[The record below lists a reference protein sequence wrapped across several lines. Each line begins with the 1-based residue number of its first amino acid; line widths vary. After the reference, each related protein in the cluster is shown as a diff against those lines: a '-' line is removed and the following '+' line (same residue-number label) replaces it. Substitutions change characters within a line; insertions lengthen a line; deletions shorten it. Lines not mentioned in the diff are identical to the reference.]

1 MPAIKMSAVKIF
13 AGLTASAF
21 FTPISFAA
29 TLLVNNEAPLNVTAP
44 GFSYVAQGSD
54 AGLIISTDG
63 FLFCASVYVGDQ
75 PHTAV
80 TVAPQHG
87 DWRFPIAQDVKTVAY
102 NAGVLG
108 VNQPDANQTSLV
120 CHSMGAQGEILTS
133 LSDGL
138 FRNSYETK
146 TAEQYR
152 DLINWIPSPGF
163 DWTNPDWSAV
173 PTDPCSPSAQ
183 QPAQVVEDV
192 ACAGVTGT
200 RPAGVG
206 ATERAATIWTG
217 TDGSNFFYV
226 TRIDARYGP
235 QQGINDSPQP
245 PQPPQTRQPD
255 DTSVALWLVDA
266 YDRGVVGVGGGYLAD
281 SGQWCFLADLPSTLT
296 GNICAGSVLS
306 SGPLNGP
313 LSLPIYL
320 SVLTSPRTSFY
331 AAFIRPIVGSPPVL
345 TEPAVAVSI
354 LLEPSVTAVGG
365 DRFKGDDVAFGFLP
379 NSPGFP
385 WMYGQ

>member
-29 TLLVNNEAPLNVTAP
+29 TLLVNNEAPLNVNAP
-44 GFSYVAQGSD
+44 GFSYVAQGSN
-54 AGLIISTDG
+54 AGLTVPTDG
-63 FLFCASVYVGDQ
+63 FLFCANVYVEGDQ
-75 PHTAV
+75 PDHTPV
-80 TVAPQHG
+80 TLLPEHG
-87 DWRFPIAQDVKTVAY
+87 DWRFPSAQDVKTVAY

-120 CHSMGAQGEILTS
+120 CHSIGAQGEILTS

-192 ACAGVTGT
+192 ACAGATGT
-200 RPAGVG
+200 RPAGAG
-206 ATERAATIWTG
+206 ATVRAATMWTG

-226 TRIDARYGP
+226 ARIDARYGV
-235 QQGINDSPQP
+235 QP
-245 PQPPQTRQPD
+245 LIDGGMKLPQTANPD
-255 DTSVALWLVDA
+255 DTNVALWLVDS

-281 SGQWCFLADLPSTLT
+281 TGQWCFLTDLPSTLT
-296 GNICAGSVLS
+296 GNLCSGALT

-313 LSLPIYL
+313 MSSAIYL
-320 SVLTSPRTSFY
+320 SVLTSSNVSFY
-331 AAFIRPIVGSPPVL
+331 AAFIRPIVGSPPAL

-365 DRFKGDDVAFGFLP
+365 DKFKGDDVAFGFLP